1 MEQFLKSVERRA
13 FRMAEI
19 ATGSRDDALDVLQDA
34 MLEFVRAY
42 AHKPEEQW
50 KPLFYRIVQN
60 KIRDW
65 GRRSKVRRIFMTFLP
80 SRRPGQ
86 DQEDADPLQTIRD
99 PEAPDPYR
107 GVKTGEALR
116 RLEAV
121 LRDLPPRQQQVF
133 LLRVWEGL
141 SVNET
146 AIAMG
151 CSQGSVKTH
160 YSRAMNTLQE
170 GLKDD
175 WP

>member
-13 FRMAEI
+13 FRMAQI

-42 AHKPEEQW
+42 AHKPMDQW

-65 GRRSKVRRIFMTFLP
+65 RRRSKVRNIFVTFLP
-80 SRRPGQ
+80 GRRQGQ
-86 DQEDADPLQTIRD
+86 DQEDADPLQTLRD

-107 GVKTGEALR
+107 AAKTSEAIR

-133 LLRVWEGL
+133 LLRAWEGL
-141 SVNET
+141 SVDET
-146 AIAMG
+146 ATAMG

-160 YSRAMNTLQE
+160 YSRAITTLQE
-170 GLKDD
+170 SLRGT

>member
-13 FRMAEI
+13 FRMAQF
-19 ATGSRDDALDVLQDA
+19 ATGCRDDALDMLQDA

-42 AHKPEEQW
+42 AHKPMDQW

-60 KIRDW
+60 KIRDCH
-65 GRRSKVRRIFMTFLP
+65 RRAKIRNVFVTLLP
-80 SRRPGQ
+80 GGPRGQ
-86 DQEDADPLQTIRD
+86 DREDIDPIQLISD
-99 PEAPDPYR
+99 PAAPDPYT
-107 GVKTGEALR
+107 GAKTGEAIR
-116 RLEAV
+116 RLESV

-133 LLRVWEGL
+133 LLRAWEGL

-160 YSRAMNTLQE
+160 YSRAINTLQE
-170 GLKDD
+170 SLEGT

>member
-19 ATGSRDDALDVLQDA
+19 ATRSRDDALDLLQDA

-42 AHKPEEQW
+42 GHKPVEQW

-65 GRRSKVRRIFMTFLP
+65 GRRSKVRKIFVTLLP
-80 SRRPGQ
+80 SRRHGE
-86 DQEDADPLQTIRD
+86 DREDADPLQTIRD
-99 PEAPDPYR
+99 PKTPDPYR
-107 GVKTGEALR
+107 GAKTGEAIR

-146 AIAMG
+146 ATAMG

-170 GLKDD
+170 GLKDT

>member
-19 ATGSRDDALDVLQDA
+19 ATGSRDDALDMLQDA
-34 MLEFVRAY
+34 MFEFVRAY
-42 AHKPEEQW
+42 GQKPAEQW

-65 GRRSKVRRIFMTFLP
+65 SRRSKVRKIFTTFLP
-80 SRRPGQ
+80 GRRHRQ
-86 DQEDADPLQTIRD
+86 DQEDEDPLQTIMD
-99 PEAPDPYR
+99 QETPDPYR
-107 GVKTGEALR
+107 GAKTGEAIR
-116 RLEAV
+116 RLEGV

-141 SVNET
+141 SVNDT
-146 AIAMG
+146 ATAMG

-160 YSRAMNTLQE
+160 YFRAMNTLQE
-170 GLKDD
+170 NLKDT

>member
-19 ATGSRDDALDVLQDA
+19 ATGSRDDAHDVLQDA

-42 AHKPEEQW
+42 GHKPVEEW

-65 GRRSKVRRIFMTFLP
+65 GRRAKVRKIFVTLLP
-80 SRRPGQ
+80 SRRHDQDREAEDPIQ
-86 DQEDADPLQTIRD
+86 TVRDQET
-99 PEAPDPYR
+99 PDPYH
-107 GVKTGEALR
+107 GAKTGEAMR
-116 RLEAV
+116 RLETV

-146 AIAMG
+146 ATAMG

-160 YSRAMNTLQE
+160 YSRALNTLQE
-170 GLKDD
+170 NLEDT